1 MAVNIGPKIGVDG
14 EAEYRRQINQI
25 IQQSKTLESQMK
37 LVASSFTSATSAEE
51 KSAKT
56 SAVLTKQIEVQ
67 RARVKLLAEQTGKAA
82 AKYGEADIRTQ
93 KYQEQLN
100 KATASLNKMQNELRD
115 TSRGVEELSNS
126 EEKGSK
132 KTKDFAGSI
141 KDVFSSAANK
151 GAGGALTFGKAIMAH
166 IIAEGVIAGVK
177 ALAAAMKKL
186 VEVTI
191 DLGKQ
196 SVQAFAEYE
205 QLVGG
210 VDTLFKSSS
219 MQVQQYANDAYKSA
233 GLSANEYMETVTS
246 FSASLIQSLGG
257 DTEEAA
263 KLANMAIIDM
273 SDNANKMGTD
283 MTSIQNAY
291 QGFAKQNY
299 TMLDNLKLGYGGTA
313 REMARLVNESGVLGD
328 ALIDLEDTTGL
339 GAALQDVGYAK
350 IVEAIHAVQVEM
362 DITGTTAKEAAS
374 TIQGSSNAMKSA
386 WRNLLTG
393 MSADNLSLD
402 KLVKNAVDS
411 IKTYA
416 DNLLPRIQIMAPRLA
431 EGMTQLINGLI
442 PYISPAIES
451 LLPAV
456 MQGIGGLISGIVGAL
471 PAVAQALSAVVPMLV
486 DQIIVL
492 LPQIISAGL
501 EIVTALAA
509 GIGDNLPVIIPAVVD
524 AVFEIASNLVA
535 NIDKV
540 ILAAGKIIAGL
551 AQGLI
556 EAIPHLVYRI
566 PEIIAAIAAGLMK
579 GMARIVEAG
588 ANLLQGIWKGI
599 LSAKDWLVEKIKGLA
614 GDIVGWFKGFLG
626 IHSPSK
632 VFADEVGKFIPPGI
646 TLGVEQAM
654 PRAMRAMGDE
664 LAALTDIPLPGAGST
679 TTTNMG
685 GVVLNVYGAEG
696 QDVNALADAVMY
708 RLQSAVDRRE
718 AVFA

>member
-67 RARVKLLAEQTGKAA
+67 RDRVKLLAEQTGKAA
-82 AKYGEADIRTQ
+82 AKYGESDAKTQ
-93 KYQEQLN
+93 KWQQALN
-100 KATASLNKMQNELRD
+100 EATATLNKMQNELRD
-115 TSRGVEELSNS
+115 TSRGVEDLGEDMN
-126 EEKGSK
+126 
-132 KTKDFAGSI
+132 
-141 KDVFSSAANK
+141 V
-151 GAGGALTFGKAIMAH
+151 GKS
-166 IIAEGVIAGVK
+166 K
-177 ALAAAMKKL
+177 ALSFGDVLKANLASEFIVSGIKAMASAIKEAASAL
-186 VEVTI
+186 A

-196 SVQAFAEYE
+196 SIMGFAEQE
-205 QLVGG
+205 QLIGG
-210 VDTLFKSSS
+210 VDTLFKESSA
-219 MQVQQYANDAYKSA
+219 QVQQYANEAYKTA

-246 FSASLIQSLGG
+246 FSASLLQSMGG
-257 DTEEAA
+257 DTQAA
-263 KLANMAIIDM
+263 AEKANRAITDM

-299 TMLDNLKLGYGGTA
+299 TMLDNLKLGYGGTKQ
-313 REMARLVNESGVLGD
+313 EMERLLADAEKFSGIKYD
-328 ALIDLEDTTGL
+328 ISS
-339 GAALQDVGYAK
+339 YAD
-350 IVEAIHAVQVEM
+350 IVDAIHVVQTEM
-362 DITGTTAKEAAS
+362 DITGTTAKEAAT

-386 WRNLLTG
+386 WSNLLTG
-393 MSADNLSLD
+393 MSNENLDLD
-402 KLVKNAVDS
+402 KLVQNVIDS
-411 IKTYA
+411 VNTFA
-416 DNLLPRIQIMAPRLA
+416 DNLIPRLQIMLPRFA
-431 EGMTQLINGLI
+431 EGLNKLVTGLI
-442 PYISPAIES
+442 PYVGPALEL
-451 LLPAV
+451 LLPPLL
-456 MQGIGGLISGIVGAL
+456 QGIGSLVSGIVQAL
-471 PAVAQALSAVVPMLV
+471 PAAVEAITAVIPMLV
-486 DQIIVL
+486 EQLTIL
-492 LPQIISAGL
+492 LPQIVSAGV
-501 EIVTALAA
+501 EIIAALAS
-509 GIGDNLPVIIPAVVD
+509 GIGENLPTLIPAVVD
-524 AVFEIASNLVA
+524 AIITITEGLLDH
-535 NIDKV
+535 IDLL
-540 ILAAGKIIAGL
+540 IIAAGQLIAGL

-556 EAIPHLVYRI
+556 EAIPRLIGRL
-566 PEIIAAIAAGLMK
+566 PEIIGAIVKGL
-579 GMARIVEAG
+579 
-588 ANLLQGIWKGI
+588 L
-599 LSAKDWLVEKIKGLA
+599 KGLA
-614 GDIVGWFKGFLG
+614 AIGAVGQELVEGLFNGISNAATWLYEKVKGWASSVVGWIKDFFG

-708 RLQSAVDRRE
+708 RLQSAVERRE